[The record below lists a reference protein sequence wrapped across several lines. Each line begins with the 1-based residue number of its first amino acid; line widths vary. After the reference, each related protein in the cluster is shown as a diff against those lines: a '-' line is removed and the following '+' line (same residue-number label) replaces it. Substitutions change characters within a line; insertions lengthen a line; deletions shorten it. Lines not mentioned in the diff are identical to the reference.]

1 MPDKGKL
8 FDDITADKVSINL
21 DLPVSTSKWCHLISN
36 INAIFVTGDI
46 WGSLSEKEVI
56 SNFQKHETIQAL
68 EFDYLFLAGR
78 IC

>member
-1 MPDKGKL
+1 MVAYI
-8 FDDITADKVSINL
+8 FFYTY
-21 DLPVSTSKWCHLISN
+21 ISN